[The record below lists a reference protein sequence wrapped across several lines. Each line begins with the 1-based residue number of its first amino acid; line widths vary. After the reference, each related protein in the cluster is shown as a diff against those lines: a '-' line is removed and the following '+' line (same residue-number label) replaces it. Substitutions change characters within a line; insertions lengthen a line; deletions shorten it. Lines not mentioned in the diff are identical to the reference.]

1 MTFHIEIEENMIFIM
16 KYDFTMNEFFK
27 TLKPFNSSEFLLRK
41 VSRQTNILLKKKNR
55 IFHYIKREQ
64 RKKWG
69 IMCVGE
75 RLKGK

>member
-1 MTFHIEIEENMIFIM
+1 MTFHIEIEENMIFI
-16 KYDFTMNEFFK
+16 FTMNGFFK